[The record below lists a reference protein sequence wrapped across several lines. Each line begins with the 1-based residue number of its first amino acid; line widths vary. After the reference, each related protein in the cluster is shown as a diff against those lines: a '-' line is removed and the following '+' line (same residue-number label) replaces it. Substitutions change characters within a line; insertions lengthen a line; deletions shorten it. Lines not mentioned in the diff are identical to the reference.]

1 MRLDRVNLRAVSD
14 ILRAMVKEA
23 MMEPGKVVRMALP
36 TSPADGVQVF
46 LKAGED
52 VLFLAIRR
60 PGGKE
65 DPKEVLALAKAMG
78 LVVQGEPYHAKGKEV
93 RPGYLGRRSYLV
105 ARCELDPTVWEGR
118 SVDEVLE
125 AEDGQVA

>member
-78 LVVQGEPYHAKGKEV
+78 LVPGEPYHAKGKEV
-93 RPGYLGRRSYLV
+93 RPGLGRRSYLV
-105 ARCELDPTVWEGR
+105 ARCKLDPTVWEGR

>member
-36 TSPADGVQVF
+36 TSPSDGVQIFVKVRDGVVYVA
-46 LKAGED
+46 L
-52 VLFLAIRR
+52 RR

-65 DPKEVLALAKAMG
+65 DPREIEALARHMG
-78 LVVQGEPYHAKGKEV
+78 LRIVKGPYEEKGKLV
-93 RPGYLGRRSYLV
+93 RPGWAGRRSYLV
-105 ARCELDPTVWEGR
+105 AQCARISESEKLEG
-118 SVDEVLE
+118 
-125 AEDGQVA
+125 VA